1 MDPIPSFYYQMTL
14 PLNSNASPRDYQGST
29 AIIYDA
35 KRPAGNGFV
44 CFAVSPLHPEINEV
58 WCPAELMQDAK
69 CLVVLKNPNCSGYLP
84 QVASVIQPVSTIF
97 IAQVLWMRDF
107 YKACKK
113 GEREFPMNNGP
124 GIFSMPKDYL
134 DGFIDLS
141 EFLNDDDFINNED

>member
-1 MDPIPSFYYQMTL
+1 MTL
-14 PLNSNASPRDYQGST
+14 TLNTNASPRDYQGST

-35 KRPAGNGFV
+35 KRPAGHGFV
-44 CFAVSPLHPEINEV
+44 CFAVSPLHPELNEV

-84 QVASVIQPVSTIF
+84 QVASVIQPVGTTL

-141 EFLNDDDFINNED
+141 EFLNDEDVISNED

>member
-1 MDPIPSFYYQMTL
+1 MTL
-14 PLNSNASPRDYQGST
+14 SLNSAPKDYQGST

-58 WCPAELMQDAK
+58 WCPAELMQDSK

-84 QVASVIQPVSTIF
+84 QVASVIHPVGTIF

-107 YKACKK
+107 CRACNISK
-113 GEREFPMNNGP
+113 REIPINDGP

-134 DGFIDLS
+134 DGFINLSDL
-141 EFLNDDDFINNED
+141 LNQEDVIDNEER